1 MFKVIRN
8 GANRLDIELSGKL
21 NEEDMKTALD
31 ELLSMSENIESG
43 TMLYDIV
50 DFQIPSLSAIGAE
63 LSRLPSLFDLIK
75 RFDRVAVLAD
85 KTWIQKVSELE
96 GALIPGLEIKAF
108 SRDQRMKAEA
118 WLSSDV

>member
-1 MFKVIRN
+1 MFKVTEN

-21 NEEDMKTALD
+21 NEEEMKTALD
-31 ELLSMSENIESG
+31 ELLSKSENIESG
-43 TMLYDIV
+43 TMLYDII
-50 DFQIPSLSAIGAE
+50 DFQIPSMSAIGAE

-118 WLSSDV
+118 WLSSDA

>member
-1 MFKVIRN
+1 MFKVFRN

-31 ELLSMSENIESG
+31 ELLSKSENIESG
-43 TMLYDIV
+43 TMLYDII
-50 DFQIPSLSAIGAE
+50 DFQIPSLSAISAE